1 MPRSLLALALACLAA
16 VVVLIVTG
24 HPVPVFLESLA
35 TVVLGAAAGATM
47 PKRAVP
53 DPAGD

>member
-16 VVVLIVTG
+16 CVVLIVTN
-24 HPVPVFLESLA
+24 HAVPGFLESLS

-47 PKRAVP
+47 PKRATP
-53 DPAGD
+53 DSAGD

>member
-16 VVVLIVTG
+16 VVVLITTG
-24 HPVPVFLESLA
+24 HAVPGFLESLS

-47 PKRAVP
+47 PKRATP

>member
-1 MPRSLLALALACLAA
+1 MPRSLLALALACLAS
-16 VVVLIVTG
+16 VVVLIVTN
-24 HPVPVFLESLA
+24 HAVPGFLESLS

-47 PKRAVP
+47 PKRATP

>member
-16 VVVLIVTG
+16 VVVLIVTD
-24 HPVPVFLESLA
+24 HAVPDFLASLS

-47 PKRAVP
+47 PKRATP
-53 DPAGD
+53 ETGD

>member
-16 VVVLIVTG
+16 VVVLIVTN
-24 HPVPVFLESLA
+24 HQVPEFLASLS

-53 DPAGD
+53 DAAGD

>member
-16 VVVLIVTG
+16 VVVLIVTN
-24 HPVPVFLESLA
+24 HTVPGFLESLS

-47 PKRAVP
+47 PKRATA